1 MYRAECETCFIDLLE
16 ISGTVVYNF
25 LVDQKTIESVSVA
38 RSQQEAKMLTTGSVP
53 RGIMLLLN
61 SHVSSGILYSI
72 SAYFYR

>member
-53 RGIMLLLN
+53 RGI
-61 SHVSSGILYSI
+61 LYAI
-72 SAYFYR
+72 SAEFYR